1 MDSIEA
7 LMPPR
12 LTADQYRARAN
23 LIRLTAVGKTD
34 ALRQQLLAIA
44 EEYQWLAERVQRS
57 SLAVGS

>member
-7 LMPPR
+7 LTPR

-23 LIRLTAVGKTD
+23 LIRSTAVGKTD
-34 ALRQQLLAIA
+34 AVRQQLLAIA
-44 EEYQWLAERVQRS
+44 EEYKWLAERVQRS